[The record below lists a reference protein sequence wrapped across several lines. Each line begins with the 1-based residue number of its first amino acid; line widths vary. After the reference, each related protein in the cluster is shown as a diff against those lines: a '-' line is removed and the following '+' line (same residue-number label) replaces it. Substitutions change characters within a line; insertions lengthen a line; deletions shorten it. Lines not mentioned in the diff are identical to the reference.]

1 MINDADHVESYP
13 LDHNKRLRGRTPM
26 ANKRPTMRKVAAVK
40 LRASAAQEK
49 ANTEARALDQIVRA
63 QTDARVRKIAAVLMR
78 MSERM
83 TDGDRQRIRRAI
95 GDADSVRVNAPKYR
109 RPGTQDKWSG
119 SEHGAR
125 AQAAKRAFDAWN
137 KTAEGKAWW
146 KSSRGRAQR
155 AAEPNE
161 IYPMIVFVRLSD
173 EQAEQIIKE
182 QNGRG

>member
-1 MINDADHVESYP
+1 MINDGDHVESYP
-13 LDHNKRLRGRTPM
+13 RDHNKRLRGRTPM
-26 ANKRPTMRKVAAVK
+26 PTKRPTMRKVAALK
-40 LRASAAQEK
+40 LRANAAQEK
-49 ANTEARALDQIVRA
+49 ANSEARALDEIVRA

-125 AQAAKRAFDAWN
+125 AQAAKRSFDAWN
-137 KTAEGKAWW
+137 KSSEGKAWW
-146 KSSRGRAQR
+146 KSSQGRAQR
-155 AAEPNE
+155 AAEPGE
-161 IYPMIVFVRLSD
+161 IYPMIAFVRLSEVDAQAIID
-173 EQAEQIIKE
+173 E
-182 QNGRG
+182 RVR